1 MPRRVAR
8 EQAVIPRIPRGDCFH
23 PCGIARLPTDGEKI
37 FPPIGDDLR
46 ASSEFAIMPP
56 NLLSRFIAKPPS
68 GAATPVGE
76 RPSLTAPDEWGDL
89 MLAAQNGHG
98 GAYRRL
104 LGEIS
109 DWLNLYFRRR
119 LPAGEVDDA
128 IQETLLA
135 VHRRR
140 HTYDPHYPLGP
151 WLAAIA
157 KRKWIDQLRSLGRRA
172 AEPLPGDL
180 AVGDHEASVV
190 SGSVLASLLEQLRPA
205 QAQAIL
211 LVKVQ
216 GYSIEDVSRETG
228 LSLSAIKMNIHRGL
242 VRLAAF
248 IEKTPDV
255 E

>member
-1 MPRRVAR
+1 MV
-8 EQAVIPRIPRGDCFH
+8 
-23 PCGIARLPTDGEKI
+23 
-37 FPPIGDDLR
+37 
-46 ASSEFAIMPP
+46 
-56 NLLSRFIAKPPS
+56 
-68 GAATPVGE
+68 
-76 RPSLTAPDEWGDL
+76 
-89 MLAAQNGHG
+89 AAQDGHG

-109 DWLNLYFRRR
+109 VWLTRYFQRR
-119 LPAGEVDDA
+119 LPPADVDDA
-128 IQETLLA
+128 VQETLLA

-140 HTYDPHYPLGP
+140 HTYDPQYPLGP

-172 AEPLPGDL
+172 TEELSVDL
-180 AVGDHEASVV
+180 SIGDHEASVV
-190 SGSVLASLLEQLRPA
+190 SGSVLASLLEELRPA

-216 GYSIEDVSRETG
+216 GYSIEDASRETG
-228 LSLSAIKMNIHRGL
+228 LSASAIKMNIHRGL
-242 VRLAAF
+242 ARLTAF